1 MIRIKSETPPSIAIL
16 IPCYNEELT
25 IARVVK
31 SFKKELPEAT
41 IYVFDNNSTDAT
53 TKEAKEAGAV
63 VYFEGRKGK
72 GNVIGTMFRVIDADV
87 YVMVDGDDTYPAD
100 KVHALIDP
108 ILTGRAD
115 MVVGSRLHPEASSA
129 FHPLNRFGNK
139 LFLGL
144 VGMIFRGPV
153 TDLLSG
159 YRAFNRRIV
168 KSLPLES
175 TGFEIE
181 TELTCKCLQ
190 RGYVISEYPVDL
202 SRRPPGSSSKINIM
216 KDGILILNTIL
227 SLLRDYRPLSVFGSI
242 SIMLFLSAMAAGT
255 VVLAD
260 YLKSGHV
267 EHYLSAVI
275 TVAALTAS
283 LGTALTGIVLHA
295 IARRFQS
302 VDRQLQ
308 NMVEVQ
314 DKWSNYTHLTEPL
327 HNDNVPAAEN
337 RLEVFVSSGMRKRH
351 WPVR

>member
-1 MIRIKSETPPSIAIL
+1 MIRIKSEAPPSIAIL
-16 IPCYNEELT
+16 IPCYNEEMT
-25 IARVVK
+25 IAKVVK

-53 TKEAKEAGAV
+53 AKVAKESGAV

-87 YVMVDGDDTYPAD
+87 YVMVDGDDTYPAN

-227 SLLRDYRPLSVFGSI
+227 ALLRDYRPLSVFGSI

-267 EHYLSAVI
+267 EHYLSAII

-314 DKWSNYTHLTEPL
+314 DKWRSSDNIRERHNSDIAPL
-327 HNDNVPAAEN
+327 SEDHIAS
-337 RLEVFVSSGMRKRH
+337 LVSSEGRDQS
-351 WPVR
+351 WPAR